1 MPVPLGEGFRG
12 PEGRVGYLL
21 RQAQHTLRT
30 AMYQPLAEIG
40 ITAAQYSVLSV
51 ADAEPGL
58 SGAELARD
66 TMLTPQSVNA
76 IVVHLERAGLLERR
90 PDARDQRLRRIYVSL
105 AGREALAVARPAVWA
120 VERRMVAS
128 LTAAEQAT
136 LRRQLTE
143 CALALDGR
151 LAGSPPVH
159 ARVAPAAPSS
169 GQGARPGKDMR

>member
-1 MPVPLGEGFRG
+1 MPMPLGQGFRG
-12 PEGRVGYLL
+12 PDGRVGYLL

-76 IVVHLERAGLLERR
+76 IVVHLERAACSNGIRT
-90 PDARDQRLRRIYVSL
+90 PGTS
-105 AGREALAVARPAVWA
+105 G
-120 VERRMVAS
+120 
-128 LTAAEQAT
+128 
-136 LRRQLTE
+136 
-143 CALALDGR
+143 CG
-151 LAGSPPVH
+151 GSTSHPPGT
-159 ARVAPAAPSS
+159 RCWPPPGPPS
-169 GQGARPGKDMR
+169 GQWNSRWWPR

>member
-12 PEGRVGYLL
+12 QDGRVGYLL

-76 IVVHLERAGLLERR
+76 IVVHLERAGLLGRR
-90 PDARDQRLRRIYVSL
+90 PDGRDQRLRRIYVSR
-105 AGREALAVARPAVWA
+105 AGREVLAAARPAVWA
-120 VERRMVAS
+120 VEQQMVAA
-128 LTAAEQAT
+128 LTEAEQAT
-136 LRRQLTE
+136 FRRQLTG

-151 LAGSPPVH
+151 PAAGPAPVH
-159 ARVAPAAPSS
+159 PALKGAR
-169 GQGARPGKDMR
+169 QGAAQRKDSR

>member
-12 PEGRVGYLL
+12 PDGRVGYLL

-51 ADAEPGL
+51 ADAEPEL

-76 IVVHLERAGLLERR
+76 IVIHLERASLLERW
-90 PDARDQRLRRIYVSL
+90 PDARDQRLRRIYVSPAGSEVL
-105 AGREALAVARPAVWA
+105 AAARPAVWA
-120 VERRMVAS
+120 VEQRMVAS
-128 LTAAEQAT
+128 LTEAEQAAF
-136 LRRQLTE
+136 RRHLTE
-143 CALALDGR
+143 CALALDPGQ
-151 LAGSPPVH
+151 A
-159 ARVAPAAPSS
+159 AAPPPGHDALGRS
-169 GQGARPGKDMR
+169 GQGAKQGKDAR

>member
-12 PEGRVGYLL
+12 PDGRVGYLL
-21 RQAQHTLRT
+21 RQAQHTLR
-30 AMYQPLAEIG
+30 AALYQPLAETG

-90 PDARDQRLRRIYVSL
+90 ADARDQRLRRIYVSQAGHEVL
-105 AGREALAVARPAVWA
+105 AAARPAVWA
-120 VERRMVAS
+120 VEERMVAS
-128 LTAAEQAT
+128 LTKDERAT
-136 LRRQLTE
+136 FRRQLTE
-143 CALALDGR
+143 CALALDPHRATG
-151 LAGSPPVH
+151 PPPAH
-159 ARVAPAAPSS
+159 VAPDRS
-169 GQGARPGKDMR
+169 GQGATHRKDPR

>member
-21 RQAQHTLRT
+21 RQAQHTLRA

-76 IVVHLERAGLLERR
+76 IVVLLERAGLLERR
-90 PDARDQRLRRIYVSL
+90 PDARDQRLRRIYVSPS
-105 AGREALAVARPAVWA
+105 GREVLAVARPAVWA
-120 VERRMVAS
+120 VEQRMVAS
-128 LTAAEQAT
+128 LTVAEQAT
-136 LRRQLTE
+136 FRRQLTE
-143 CALALDGR
+143 CALALDTR
-151 LAGSPPVH
+151 PAARPAPVH
-159 ARVAPAAPSS
+159 PAPAGP
-169 GQGARPGKDMR
+169 RPGATQPKDSR

>member
-76 IVVHLERAGLLERR
+76 IVVLLERAGLLERR
-90 PDARDQRLRRIYVSL
+90 PDARDQRLRRIYVSQ
-105 AGREALAVARPAVWA
+105 AGREVLAVARPAVGA
-120 VERRMVAS
+120 VEQRMVAS
-128 LTAAEQAT
+128 LTEAEQAT
-136 LRRQLTE
+136 FRRQLTE
-143 CALALDGR
+143 CALALDPR
-151 LAGSPPVH
+151 PAARPAPVH
-159 ARVAPAAPSS
+159 PAPAGP
-169 GQGARPGKDMR
+169 RPGATQPKDSR